1 MKRRFAAYLN
11 AFLLCAALAPA
22 ARAEDVDTSNH
33 PDTVRAYLAPY
44 TLGVGV
50 GAISAINSE
59 LAEESE
65 VFLKLSVAQMVRF
78 GRYLALGL
86 DLDWFA
92 PGTNWGGDMSLNFL
106 LGSATF
112 KPFFGAG
119 AGIHYFDTGED
130 FGQGLGPSGMI
141 HAGLL
146 LNVTEEMQ
154 ARVRVPFHFVAN
166 KHEDRG
172 VGLDIAVL
180 FGSPL
185 RTARVKKLAY

>member
-1 MKRRFAAYLN
+1 MKRHFRAYLS

-22 ARAEDVDTSNH
+22 ANAEDVDTSNH

-44 TLGVGV
+44 TFGFGV
-50 GAISAINSE
+50 GAISAINGE

-92 PGTNWGGDMSLNFL
+92 PGSNWGGDMSLNFL
-106 LGSATF
+106 MGSASF
-112 KPFFGAG
+112 KPFVGAG
-119 AGIHYFDTGED
+119 AGIHYFDTGEN
-130 FGQGLGPSGMI
+130 FGQGLGPSGLV

-146 LNVTEEMQ
+146 LNVSDEVQ

-166 KHEDRG
+166 KQEDRG
-172 VGLDIAVL
+172 VGLDLAIL

-185 RTARVKKLAY
+185 RSARVKKLLY

>member
-1 MKRRFAAYLN
+1 MKRHFQAYLT

-22 ARAEDVDTSNH
+22 AKAEDVDTSNH
-33 PDTVRAYLAPY
+33 PDTVQANLSPY

-50 GAISAINSE
+50 GAISAINGE

-65 VFLKLSVAQMVRF
+65 VFLKLSLAQMVRF
-78 GRYLALGL
+78 GRHLALGL

-92 PGTNWGGDMSLNFL
+92 PGNNWGGDMSLNFL
-106 LGSATF
+106 MGSATF
-112 KPFFGAG
+112 KPFVGAG

-130 FGQGLGPSGMI
+130 FGQGLGPSGLL

-146 LNVTEEMQ
+146 FNVTDEMQ
-154 ARVRVPFHFVAN
+154 ARIRVPFHFVAN
-166 KHEDRG
+166 RQEDRG
-172 VGLDIAVL
+172 IGLDIAIL

-185 RTARVKKLAY
+185 RTARVKKLVY

>member
-1 MKRRFAAYLN
+1 MKRQFRAYLS

-22 ARAEDVDTSNH
+22 ASAEDVDTSNH
-33 PDTVRAYLAPY
+33 PDTVRAFLAPY
-44 TLGVGV
+44 TFGVGV

-59 LAEESE
+59 LAQESE

-78 GRYLALGL
+78 GRHLALGM

-106 LGSATF
+106 MGSATF
-112 KPFFGAG
+112 KPFVGAG
-119 AGIHYFDTGED
+119 VGIHYFDTGD
-130 FGQGLGPSGMI
+130 NFGQGLGPSGLV

-146 LNVTEEMQ
+146 FNVTEEMQ
-154 ARVRVPFHFVAN
+154 ARVRVPFHYVAN
-166 KHEDRG
+166 KQEDRG
-172 VGLDIAVL
+172 VGLDIAIL

-185 RTARVKKLAY
+185 RSVRVKKLVY